1 MSSDLKELKGLICRK
16 RISKIKKKYES
27 AEKRVYRK
35 LLDCN
40 KNKNE
45 EYLTK
50 CVFIEFKKRYF
61 SDFCKRVDDL
71 VTSYTVGIEPA
82 MREYVFAKRRDRTF
96 EVLLLIKNI
105 LDRNCI
111 RWAIMNDYIKCRE
124 ECICP
129 ESICIVVSKEH
140 INAAC
145 NIFNVIGE
153 KRGENIYIVNG
164 VEVHLSFGYAIEN
177 RSYNLKEYDIGYC
190 NLDSENIPVLV
201 EPRNS

>member
-71 VTSYTVGIEPA
+71 VTSYTVGI
-82 MREYVFAKRRDRTF
+82 
-96 EVLLLIKNI
+96 
-105 LDRNCI
+105 
-111 RWAIMNDYIKCRE
+111 
-124 ECICP
+124 
-129 ESICIVVSKEH
+129 
-140 INAAC
+140 
-145 NIFNVIGE
+145 
-153 KRGENIYIVNG
+153 
-164 VEVHLSFGYAIEN
+164 
-177 RSYNLKEYDIGYC
+177 
-190 NLDSENIPVLV
+190 
-201 EPRNS
+201 